1 MSDKILRIL
10 FKIYLTLFG
19 LGYFLCLLPLL
30 IYLNRF
36 SYFFKEFFTLIKES
50 DDLFD
55 DIKNELNNE
64 KNEGSDE

>member
-1 MSDKILRIL
+1 MKVLRVL

-19 LGYFLCLLPLL
+19 LCAFLCLLPLL

-36 SYFFKEFFTLIKES
+36 SYFFKEFLTLIKES

-64 KNEGSDE
+64 N

>member
-1 MSDKILRIL
+1 MSDKILRLL

-19 LGYFLCLLPLL
+19 LCAFLCLLPLL

-36 SYFFKEFFTLIKES
+36 FYFFKEFFNLIKGS

-55 DIKNELNNE
+55 DIKNEANNE
-64 KNEGSDE
+64 N